1 MSGVPGASGPRK
13 DLPGRV
19 THHSDKACV
28 EDREGANH
36 CLCRIGDYVMAADA
50 TEQTT
55 AAKAESAIQA
65 MYRGAGKDRAAV
77 YTGTIEEIGR
87 WSDGSGS
94 VVFRFTFGDHPS
106 AFAGQWPEWAYQVA
120 RDAFLYGKQIMV
132 VTPAPPDGQPDGDK
146 LLSVR
151 LVLPLHPPHQDPQP
165 APRRPLTR
173 KTPAAPS
180 AGADASR
187 SISARPATRTP
198 LVQARPA
205 RSESRPAPRSRRRER
220 SGEERIPRADARA
233 RDAARVAPARGLPRL
248 PRHQRRRHRRD
259 GRSSRT
265 RVRPAH
271 VTHGLG
277 HPSTRAAAAAST
289 STSSADHGMNSKTGN
304 FAGANRAP
312 LA

>member
-1 MSGVPGASGPRK
+1 MPGRPRK

-65 MYRGAGKDRAAV
+65 MYKGAGKDRAAV

-94 VVFRFTFGDHPS
+94 VVFQFTFGDHPS
-106 AFAGQWPEWAYQVA
+106 TFAGQWPEWAYQVA
-120 RDAFLYGKQIMV
+120 RDAYLYGKQIMV

-151 LVLPLHPPHQDPQP
+151 LTLPLHPPHQDPQP
-165 APRRPLTR
+165 APRRPLT
-173 KTPAAPS
+173 
-180 AGADASR
+180 
-187 SISARPATRTP
+187 
-198 LVQARPA
+198 
-205 RSESRPAPRSRRRER
+205 SES
-220 SGEERIPRADARA
+220 GDGRAARA
-233 RDAARVAPARGLPRL
+233 RNAKALRRWFRPGRKGLTDGHCRGGSPPARCPVPRK
-248 PRHQRRRHRRD
+248 RAGWRAD
-259 GRSSRT
+259 TGTRT
-265 RVRPAH
+265 RCGPPWGWPGTAPGPA
-271 VTHGLG
+271 G
-277 HPSTRAAAAAST
+277 R
-289 STSSADHGMNSKTGN
+289 
-304 FAGANRAP
+304 
-312 LA
+312 